1 VVLTWAPHI
10 RALPQCVSNSFAEWM
25 NAADVEL
32 TITHPEGYE
41 LAEQFSGNATIEY
54 NQDKALEGA
63 DFVYAK
69 NWSSYRQYGQLL
81 GQHDDWMITDQ
92 KMQLTDKAYF
102 MHCLPTRRN
111 LEIADDVL
119 DSDYSL
125 VIKEAANREFAA
137 QAVLKNIL
145 ESL

>member
-1 VVLTWAPHI
+1 
-10 RALPQCVSNSFAEWM
+10 
-25 NAADVEL
+25 
-32 TITHPEGYE
+32 E
-41 LAEQFSGNATIEY
+41 LAEQFSGKATIEY